1 MSSTPRAVRALQSL
15 RLALPSRAGG
25 GPRDSDRPADGD
37 WADPPDSGWGA
48 APAFAYYCG
57 GRCGPHRR
65 THSSKL
71 TALQPH
77 GSTGGTPDLP
87 RRLAAIII
95 RCRTAVVQHGGVTA
109 RSAAVV
115 RSRSRSRSLARG
127 RRADGRVMAMA
138 SATVEL
144 LNASPLAAAGKS
156 GEVKASLAGLLLF
169 NTSSAS
175 RRWEFAL
182 DARVVTIYSRCVCG
196 PSGPE
201 PYGWFKIRQ
210 PQFYSKFTRPKR
222 FNRNTG
228 DKRISN

>member
-37 WADPPDSGWGA
+37 WADPPDWGA

-95 RCRTAVVQHGGVTA
+95 RCRTAVVQHG
-109 RSAAVV
+109 AV
-115 RSRSRSRSLARG
+115 RGGRGPRG
-127 RRADGRVMAMA
+127 RGHGHGLWPGAGERTAG
-138 SATVEL
+138 SWQWHQQP
-144 LNASPLAAAGKS
+144 LN
-156 GEVKASLAGLLLF
+156 
-169 NTSSAS
+169 
-175 RRWEFAL
+175 
-182 DARVVTIYSRCVCG
+182 C
-196 PSGPE
+196 
-201 PYGWFKIRQ
+201 
-210 PQFYSKFTRPKR
+210 
-222 FNRNTG
+222 
-228 DKRISN
+228 

>member
-1 MSSTPRAVRALQSL
+1 
-15 RLALPSRAGG
+15 
-25 GPRDSDRPADGD
+25 
-37 WADPPDSGWGA
+37 
-48 APAFAYYCG
+48 
-57 GRCGPHRR
+57 
-65 THSSKL
+65 
-71 TALQPH
+71 
-77 GSTGGTPDLP
+77 
-87 RRLAAIII
+87 
-95 RCRTAVVQHGGVTA
+95 
-109 RSAAVV
+109 
-115 RSRSRSRSLARG
+115 
-127 RRADGRVMAMA
+127 MAMA

-169 NTSSAS
+169 NTASAS